1 MEINETHDDICKIN
15 VGSELYSNVQQLLRK
30 ISVEA
35 PQQIEER
42 FRPCTYCPFLES
54 GIILPPC
61 CKLSSHSIDTGP
73 RGLDQLTLRSKS
85 TFTPAPGNAMQQT
98 SEDKNAPAIG
108 GKLSV
113 PILSGKSTAGSTGT
127 SFEHVPLLS
136 GFEGIRKDPILPLF
150 SIGNLEQNVNFFGR
164 ETELSMLDE
173 YLLPFSPSN
182 IENNRILKSFGIC
195 GMGGLGKTQLAIQYI
210 FTRKEKFDA
219 IFWLS
224 ADDKNTLA
232 QNFARIACQLGI
244 EDASDSQDLTV
255 SRERVKEWLSNPLK
269 SFDNS
274 DDLDN
279 EASWLLIF
287 DNADDLS
294 ILNEYWPLTGQGS
307 VLLTSRDPVA
317 KTSFYTE
324 NRGIDLSKLSRED
337 TVEFIRSLTKSTID
351 SDNGRSLR
359 LIAEMLDG
367 LPLGIEQ
374 MSSIIRRLRVNYADF
389 MQLYEK
395 ENRRLHEMLPDD
407 NQRGYHHSL
416 ATVWSLQ
423 QFSYPSETLLQ
434 VLSMLDP
441 DSVSETLLTQN
452 YNKVELDG
460 YPMDLIA
467 YYNARVEL
475 IGASLITFVNQ
486 IDIQKEL
493 KLHRL
498 LQSAVTARMDSSRH
512 MAVFEAALQLVSA
525 AWPFSNLLHRHKRE
539 RWAKCAILYPHVAH
553 LRRVAGGIE
562 ASHRKPL
569 DNFTYATL
577 MNDTGW

>member
-1 MEINETHDDICKIN
+1 MQNQRRKR
-15 VGSELYSNVQQLLRK
+15 VVQQRSTTSQENFGGSTAANRGTLPTLYVMPVPR
-30 ISVEA
+30 IWHY
-35 PQQIEER
+35 P
-42 FRPCTYCPFLES
+42 
-54 GIILPPC
+54 PPC

-85 TFTPAPGNAMQQT
+85 TSTPTPGNAREHNSQ
-98 SEDKNAPAIG
+98 DNNALAVG
-108 GKLSV
+108 YKLSTL
-113 PILSGKSTAGSTGT
+113 PIPSGKSTAGSTGI
-127 SFEHVPLLS
+127 SFEHVSLPS
-136 GFEGIRKDPILPLF
+136 GFEGIRKDPTLPLF
-150 SIGNLEQNVNFFGR
+150 SVGNLEQNLNFFGR

-173 YLLPFSPSN
+173 HLLPFSPSN
-182 IENNRILKSFGIC
+182 IDNNQILKSFGIC
-195 GMGGLGKTQLAIQYI
+195 GMGGLGKTQLAIEYI

-232 QNFARIACQLGI
+232 ENFARIACQLGI
-244 EDASDSQDLTV
+244 EDASDSHDLTV
-255 SRERVKEWLSNPLK
+255 SRERVKEWLSNPRK

-279 EASWLLIF
+279 EASWLLVF

-294 ILNEYWPLTGQGS
+294 VLNEYWPLTGRGS

-324 NRGIDLSKLSRED
+324 NRGIDLPKMSRED
-337 TVEFIRSLTKSTID
+337 SVGFIRSLTKTTID

-359 LIAEMLDG
+359 LVAEMLDG

-389 MQLYEK
+389 MELYEK

-407 NQRGYHHSL
+407 NQSGYHHSL

-441 DSVSETLLTQN
+441 DSVPETLLTQN
-452 YNKVELDG
+452 YDKVELDG
-460 YPMDLIA
+460 YPMDMIA

-486 IDIQKEL
+486 VDIQKEL
-493 KLHRL
+493 RLHRL
-498 LQSAVTARMDSSRH
+498 LRSVVTARMDSSRH

-539 RWAKCAILYPHVAH
+539 RWTKCAILYPHVAN
-553 LRRVAGGIE
+553 LRRVAGAIE
-562 ASHRKPL
+562 SSQGKPL

-577 MNDTGW
+577 MNDTGWYLHS